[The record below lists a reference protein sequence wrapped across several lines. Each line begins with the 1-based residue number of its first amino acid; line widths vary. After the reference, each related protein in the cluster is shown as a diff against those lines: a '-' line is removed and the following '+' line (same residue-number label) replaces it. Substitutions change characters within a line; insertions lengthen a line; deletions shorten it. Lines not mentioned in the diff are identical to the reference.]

1 MKGTDGMSMDRCGP
15 EEGRKGKEKKE
26 KEGERK
32 ERRIGT
38 ARRGVTAHHST

>member
-1 MKGTDGMSMDRCGP
+1 MSMDRCGP

-32 ERRIGT
+32 ERN
-38 ARRGVTAHHST
+38 RRTDERMDGRK